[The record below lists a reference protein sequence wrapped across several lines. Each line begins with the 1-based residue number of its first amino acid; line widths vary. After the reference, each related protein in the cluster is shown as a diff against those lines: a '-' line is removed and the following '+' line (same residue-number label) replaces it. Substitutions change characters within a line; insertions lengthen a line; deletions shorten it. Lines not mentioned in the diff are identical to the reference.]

1 MGTPTRQPVTLG
13 KRPCVDLLSP
23 DELEQL
29 HQASLQVL
37 AETGVTVRSR
47 AVLDAL
53 AEHGANVE
61 VEQSRVRLPS
71 EMVEA
76 ALRAAP
82 KSYLLAGRDPAVDM
96 MLDRSAGYLCVE
108 GGLTD
113 VVDIESGALRKPV
126 YQDLVDATRL
136 ADGLDEITYL
146 WPCTAISDV
155 PPEDQAVHQTYAQL
169 AHSVKHVVAMTTYN
183 PTDARAVIEMAQIV
197 TGGADELRRRPA
209 VSSFACSISP
219 LTWDGEPIEAAL
231 AFAEAG
237 VPCGITAM
245 PVSTAGAPTTLAG
258 HLVIANAD
266 VLSGITILQTLFPGA
281 PTYYNPFSANMDL
294 ASGNMDSAWALQPM
308 LFNLAAAQ
316 LGRRYGIPV
325 SLGVNGTGSKT
336 QDWQAGAQG
345 GLLMMGILGC
355 GDIDLLGCAGSLDN
369 SRVFSFEQVVLDCE
383 LFRVA
388 AELTKGFVVDAEHLA
403 VSVIDEVGPG
413 NHFLASKHTRRHM
426 RDLWRSSVMSAA
438 TWDEWEVSGRK
449 GAEDTAREKAR
460 EIVAT
465 HEPPPLPEDVD
476 QELQRVVRAY
486 TDGRISR

>member
-1 MGTPTRQPVTLG
+1 MSTSTRQPVTLG
-13 KRPCVDLLSP
+13 KRPSIDLLSH
-23 DELEQL
+23 DELDQL
-29 HQASLQVL
+29 HQASIQVL
-37 AETGVTVRSR
+37 ADTGVTVRSD

-53 AEHGANVE
+53 AERGASVDRE
-61 VEQSRVRLPS
+61 RSLVRFPA
-71 EMVEA
+71 EMVEGA
-76 ALRAAP
+76 IHAAP
-82 KSYLLAGRDPAVDM
+82 KSYLLAGRDPGADM
-96 MLDRSAGYLCVE
+96 TLDRSAGYLCIE

-113 VVDIESGALRKPV
+113 VVDLNTGVLRKPT

-136 ADGLDEITYL
+136 ADGLDEISYL
-146 WPCTAISDV
+146 WPCTAVSDV

-183 PTDARAVIEMAQIV
+183 PTDARAVIEMGQIV
-197 TGGADELRRRPA
+197 AGGSDDLRRRPV

-231 AFAEAG
+231 AFAQAG

-266 VLSGITILQTLFPGA
+266 VLSGITILQALYPGA

-325 SLGVNGTGSKT
+325 SLGVNGTGAKT

-388 AELTKGFVVDAEHLA
+388 AELTKGFAVDAEHLA

-438 TWDEWEVSGRK
+438 TWDEWEAGGRQ
-449 GAEDTAREKAR
+449 GAEQTARERAR
-460 EIVAT
+460 TIVAT

-476 QELQRVVRAY
+476 RELQSVVRAFSE
-486 TDGRISR
+486 GRTVR